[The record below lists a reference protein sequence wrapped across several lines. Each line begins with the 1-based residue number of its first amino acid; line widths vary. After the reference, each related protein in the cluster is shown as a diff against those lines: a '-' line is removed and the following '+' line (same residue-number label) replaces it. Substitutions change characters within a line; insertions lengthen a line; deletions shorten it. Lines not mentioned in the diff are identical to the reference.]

1 MKLLDLTFPTPA
13 ENLAADEALLDAAEA
28 GRSGEVLRFWESP
41 VPFVVLG
48 YSNRA
53 SIEVDVKACDEAN
66 VPILRRCSGGGTVL
80 QGPGCLN
87 YALILKIEPDN
98 ALQNISLANQFIMG
112 HNRTAIQTL
121 LKRPVRI
128 QGYTDLTLGDLKF
141 SGNSQR
147 RHRRYLL
154 FHGTFLLQADLTLI
168 GKLLRMPSHQPHYRA
183 RRTHGDF
190 LTALDVS
197 AGSVKAAI
205 AQDWKAVEPFE
216 TVPRDRINK
225 LAREKYATRE
235 WSFKF

>member
-1 MKLLDLTFPTPA
+1 MKLLDFTRPSPA

-28 GRSGEVLRFWESP
+28 GQSDEVLRFWESP

-53 SIEVDVKACDEAN
+53 STEVDVKECDAAGLP
-66 VPILRRCSGGGTVL
+66 VLRRCTGGGTVV

-87 YALILKIEPDN
+87 YALILKIEPNN
-98 ALQNISLANQFIMG
+98 AFQSISLANQFIMAR
-112 HNRTAIQTL
+112 NRTAIQTL
-121 LKRPVRI
+121 LNRPVRI

-147 RHRRYLL
+147 RHRRFLL
-154 FHGTFLLQADLTLI
+154 FHGTFLLHADFGLI
-168 GKLLRMPSHQPHYRA
+168 DKVLRMPSHQPHYRGG
-183 RRTHGDF
+183 RSHSNF
-190 LTALDVS
+190 LTTLGIS
-197 AGSVKAAI
+197 ATSVKAVVAR
-205 AQDWKAVEPFE
+205 DWKAVEPLE
-216 TVPRDRINK
+216 TVPQGRIEK